1 MTKLDSVS
9 LGRLC
14 RTIGFPEAGRA
25 FAHREMSASQ
35 ERAWKAFLDHGV
47 YMTMENRPFRAPL
60 VLSKPPIAV

>member
-25 FAHREMSASQ
+25 FAHREMSIAQ

-47 YMTMENRPFRAPL
+47 FMSMDNRPFRAPAA
-60 VLSKPPIAV
+60 LSKPPIVI